1 MAASPEPHT
10 AVLDD
15 NDVFL
20 TIMEPQIQFTLLD
33 RSTDLLDAWKAAFE
47 KYLPTALGDTFTLL
61 QSDIRKAGKFDCVVS
76 PANSY
81 GIMDGG
87 IDLYIAAAISP
98 TDTTPVIR
106 SVQKHLYANHRGYL
120 SAGQCAIAPLPAEL
134 CGPSNVLGCK
144 YIAVLPT
151 MRLPERIEWQRD
163 IVYDCMWN
171 LLLALEK
178 HNGAA
183 VAEHS
188 GKEIRTVV
196 MSGLATGTGGISH
209 QKCAEQMVLAVKHF
223 REATS
228 TPAMWSQFDW
238 EDVEV
243 LDEEIGPTRK
253 L

>member
-1 MAASPEPHT
+1 MGSK
-10 AVLDD
+10 
-15 NDVFL
+15 
-20 TIMEPQIQFTLLD
+20 IKFTLLD
-33 RSTDLLDAWKAAFE
+33 RHSELLDAWKAAFE
-47 KYLPTALGDTFTLL
+47 KYLPTALGESFTLL
-61 QSDIRKAGKFDCVVS
+61 ESDIRRAGKFDCVVS

-98 TDTTPVIR
+98 SDTTPVIR
-106 SVQKHLYANHRGYL
+106 AVQKHLYTNYRGYL
-120 SAGQCAIAPLPAEL
+120 SAGQCTLAPLPDDL
-134 CGPSNVLGCK
+134 CGPSNSLGCR

-151 MRLPERIEWQRD
+151 MRLPEHIEWQRD

-171 LLLALEK
+171 LLLALEQ
-178 HNGAA
+178 HN
-183 VAEHS
+183 VATQGS
-188 GKEIRTVV
+188 GKEISTVV
-196 MSGLATGTGGISH
+196 MSGLGTGTGGISS

-223 REATS
+223 REAQS
-228 TPAMWSQFDW
+228 KPDKWGQFDW